1 MVMLSEL
8 LRFHVVDRSGRRAR
22 LDDLALAVLEEDY
35 PAVTELHFIE
45 GKRLLRLPWDKVDRI
60 GPGKQILV
68 DDLTTAQRAEG
79 EAENREV
86 LLKHEILDAL
96 IIDLL
101 NRRTTRANDLLL
113 EEEGGMLRLTAA
125 DASIS
130 AMLRRITG
138 GAIGPVNKE
147 ALYDWKYVEFL
158 RGDPKAVENGEGYRQ
173 RIGRLPAG
181 EIAQLAD
188 YVPYLHAAELLKIL
202 PDDKAADVMQAMSIQ
217 RQVQII
223 GELENDEA
231 SQLLRRMSPDLA
243 ADLAGRMHM
252 GRLKHILRRMPREN
266 CDRIVELLQYP
277 PDSVGGVM
285 INNMVLLEC
294 DTTVGEAKKQAAKL
308 LENTDFVLLMFIVEN
323 DGRLKGSIK
332 LRGLLA
338 NNDATELADI
348 MDPYIASLEPFA
360 PAHDAAYRI
369 VAGQLAAMPVVEG
382 DGKLIGAMTI
392 NAAIDQ
398 LVPESSSLRTLRVFS

>member
-68 DDLTTAQRAEG
+68 DDLTTAQRADG

-202 PDDKAADVMQAMSIQ
+202 PDDKAADVMQAMSIR
-217 RQVQII
+217 RQVQVV

-285 INNMVLLEC
+285 INNMVRLEC
-294 DTTVGEAKKQAAKL
+294 DTTVGEARKQLAKL
-308 LENTDFVLLMFIVEN
+308 LENTDFVLLMFIVET

-332 LRGLLA
+332 LRDLLA
-338 NNDATELADI
+338 DNDATELADI
-348 MDPYIASLEPFA
+348 MDPYIAPLEPFA

>member
-68 DDLTTAQRAEG
+68 DDLTTAQPADG

-202 PDDKAADVMQAMSIQ
+202 PDDKAADVMQAMSIR
-217 RQVQII
+217 RQVQVV

-285 INNMVLLEC
+285 INNMVRLEC
-294 DTTVGEAKKQAAKL
+294 DTTVGEARKQLAKL
-308 LENTDFVLLMFIVEN
+308 LENTDFVLLMFIVET

-332 LRGLLA
+332 LRDLLA

-348 MDPYIASLEPFA
+348 MDPYIAPLEPFA

>member
-113 EEEGGMLRLTAA
+113 EEGGGMLRLTAA

-147 ALYDWKYVEFL
+147 ALYDWKYIEFL
-158 RGDPKAVENGEGYRQ
+158 RGDPEAVENGEGYRQ

-202 PDDKAADVMQAMSIQ
+202 PDDKAADVMQAMSLQ

-243 ADLAGRMHM
+243 VDLAGRMHM

-266 CDRIVELLQYP
+266 CDRIVELLRYP

-308 LENTDFVLLMFIVEN
+308 LESTDFVLLMFIVEN

-332 LRGLLA
+332 LRDLLA

-348 MDPYIASLEPFA
+348 MDPYIAPLEPFA

-369 VAGQLAAMPVVEG
+369 VAGQLAAMPVVEEN
-382 DGKLIGAMTI
+382 GKLIGAMTI

>member
-96 IIDLL
+96 MIDLL

-113 EEEGGMLRLTAA
+113 EEGGGMLRLTAA

-147 ALYDWKYVEFL
+147 ALYDWKYIEFL
-158 RGDPKAVENGEGYRQ
+158 RGDPEAVENGEGYRQ

-202 PDDKAADVMQAMSIQ
+202 PDDKAADVMQAMSLQ

-243 ADLAGRMHM
+243 VDLAGRMHM

-266 CDRIVELLQYP
+266 CDRIVELLRYP

-308 LENTDFVLLMFIVEN
+308 LESTDFVLLMFIVEN

-332 LRGLLA
+332 LRDLLA

-348 MDPYIASLEPFA
+348 MDPYIAPLEPFA

-369 VAGQLAAMPVVEG
+369 VAGQLAAMPVVEEN
-382 DGKLIGAMTI
+382 GKLIGAMTI